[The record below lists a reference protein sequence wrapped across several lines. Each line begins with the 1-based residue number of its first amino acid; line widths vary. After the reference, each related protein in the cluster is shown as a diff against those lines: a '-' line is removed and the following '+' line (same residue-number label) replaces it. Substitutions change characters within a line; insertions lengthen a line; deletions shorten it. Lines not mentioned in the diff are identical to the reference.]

1 MRGMANRIPREEHT
15 GRRNDWQTIRA
26 LLPYMWPQDRL
37 DLRARVIIAMVLL
50 VAAKGA
56 TVTVPVILKH
66 AVDALSALSTP
77 SVTLGLAAVP
87 VALLLAYGA
96 ARIIALAFKEL
107 QVALFANVTHH
118 AIRRVALQTFEHLHK
133 LSLRFH
139 LERQTGGLSRAIER
153 GSGGIEFLLRMLLF
167 NIVPT
172 IVEIAMVG
180 VLLWTLLSP
189 AFAMATLGTI
199 GAYVVWTVVLTNWR
213 TRFRREMNDSDSVA
227 HTKAIDSLLNYE
239 TVKYFGNE
247 THEAKRFDI
256 GLAGYESAAIKSKT
270 SLALLNTGQGAIIAV
285 GVTIVM
291 IMAGFGVADGT
302 LTVGDF
308 VLVNTYLLQ
317 LYLPLNFLGSA
328 YREIKHALTD
338 MEDMFKLL
346 DANEEVQDGPD
357 APPLSVQGGEVK
369 FENVTFAY
377 DPRRPVLK
385 DVSFTVPSGKSVAIV
400 GASGAGK
407 STLSRLLFRFYD
419 IGDGAISIDGQD
431 IRTVQQSTLRDA
443 IGIVPQDTVLFNDTI
458 FYNIAYGRPN
468 ATPQEIKDAAK
479 LAKIHDFILGLP
491 DGYQTIVGE
500 RGLKLSGGEKQRV
513 AIARTILKAPQIL
526 LFDEATSALDT
537 HTEKEIQ
544 ASLREVASGRTS
556 LVIAHR
562 LSTVVDSDEILVLD
576 QGEVKERGAHAQL
589 LEQGGL
595 YATMWQRQQEATEA
609 LETLERTGEQPER
622 HDAPAHPRDPQ
633 DLEPARKPDR
643 DAVEG
648 AGDAAEV
655 AE

>member
-1 MRGMANRIPREEHT
+1 MARPSAQPDRSGPRNPARG
-15 GRRNDWQTIRA
+15 DWQTIRA
-26 LLPYMWPQDRL
+26 LMPYLWPSSRF
-37 DLRARVIIAMVLL
+37 DLRMRVALAMVLL
-50 VAAKGA
+50 LAAKGA
-56 TVTVPVILKH
+56 TVVVPVILKH
-66 AVDALSALSTP
+66 AVDQLSAPTMM
-77 SVTLGLAAVP
+77 VGLAAVP

-96 ARIIALAFKEL
+96 ARIISLTFKEM
-107 QVALFANVTHH
+107 QAAVFAKVTHH
-118 AIRRVALQTFEHLHK
+118 AIRKVALQTFQHLHK

-153 GSGGIEFLLRMLLF
+153 GTSGIEFLLRMMLF
-167 NIVPT
+167 NIIPT
-172 IVEIAMVG
+172 MVEIALVG
-180 VLLWTLLSP
+180 VLLWTMLSP
-189 AFAMATLGTI
+189 LFAMATLGTI
-199 GAYVVWTVVLTNWR
+199 AAYVVWTLALTNWR
-213 TRFRREMNDSDSVA
+213 TRFRRQMNDNDSNA

-247 THEAKRFDI
+247 EHEAKRFDVA
-256 GLAGYESAAIKSKT
+256 LAGYEQAAIKSKT

-291 IMAGFGVADGT
+291 LMAGYGVSRGE

-328 YREIKHALTD
+328 YREIKHSLTD
-338 MEDMFKLL
+338 MEDMFSLL
-346 DANEEVQDGPD
+346 DANAEVED
-357 APPLSVQGGEVK
+357 APGAPTLDASQGEVR

-385 DVSFTVPSGKSVAIV
+385 NVSFTVPSGKSVAIV

-419 IGDGAISIDGQD
+419 VSDGRISIDGQD
-431 IRTVQQSTLRDA
+431 IRAVGQSSLRA
-443 IGIVPQDTVLFNDTI
+443 TIGIVPQDTVLFNDTI
-458 FYNIAYGRPN
+458 RYNVAYGRPG
-468 ATPQEIKDAAK
+468 ATAEEIEHAAK
-479 LAKIHDFILGLP
+479 LAKIHDFVLSLP
-491 DGYQTIVGE
+491 DGYDTVVGE

-544 ASLREVASGRTS
+544 ASLKDVATGRTT
-556 LVIAHR
+556 LAIAHR

-576 QGEVKERGAHAQL
+576 QGEIKERGAHTQL
-589 LEQGGL
+589 LEKGGL
-595 YATMWQRQQEATEA
+595 YATMWQRQQEASKA
-609 LETLERTGEQPER
+609 METLERTGE
-622 HDAPAHPRDPQ
+622 
-633 DLEPARKPDR
+633 ARE
-643 DAVEG
+643 AL
-648 AGDAAEV
+648 AAEV